1 MDPQGGVGSPSLPG
15 MPYPP
20 HRGLFEADGSFFQ
33 RFRVPG
39 ARGARRAGVEAHIL

>member
-15 MPYPP
+15 MPVPTP
-20 HRGLFEADGSFFQ
+20 SGLFEADGSFFQ

-39 ARGARRAGVEAHIL
+39 ALAARRAGVEAHIL